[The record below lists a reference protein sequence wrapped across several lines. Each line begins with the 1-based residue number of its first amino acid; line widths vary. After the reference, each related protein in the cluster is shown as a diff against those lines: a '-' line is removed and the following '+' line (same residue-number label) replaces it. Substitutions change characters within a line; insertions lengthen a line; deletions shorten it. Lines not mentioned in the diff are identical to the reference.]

1 MNLNQRS
8 QLKTIEDLKNYLVN
22 YFADKKVR
30 VYLFGSRARGTNSP
44 HSDVDLAIESKED
57 LSREV
62 TLLRFILEESNLPYK
77 VDLVVLSEVDAY
89 MQEVIKK
96 EGKIW
101 IDTLYLKGSLNN
113 S

>member
-57 LSREV
+57 LSRV
-62 TLLRFILEESNLPYK
+62 EESNLPYK
-77 VDLVVLSEVDAY
+77 VDLVVLSEVDAS